1 MIKDFFAMKLI
12 FENWNKFLDE
22 AKEDDVREKY
32 KNKLDNEAWGYLLKW
47 ITENRGQRLKFLNWA
62 AKLMVAA
69 GDPGI
74 QKGPFTFPDAA
85 KQREFTTKEL
95 IPALQLFAD
104 NSQLLKNKFIDA
116 YKTPGD
122 IKKAYYQDVQMKT
135 VAKARKARGKYKG
148 VATKEE
154 HSALIHTDDHL
165 FVVRPFT
172 TLGSCFFGSKTKW
185 CISQEDNKWFKQY
198 VGRDGKGFYFI
209 KDDRLKEKHKF
220 SKVALQLSNEGDPS
234 YPCEG
239 GIGDWETGKTDTGGD
254 FVETFGFKPSV
265 CFQGWW
271 DRYDNEEIQRP
282 YPMKD
287 LLQHFSK
294 EEIIPILKK
303 AQADFGANPA
313 PTTQAALKR
322 FVKSV
327 SDTYSAG
334 DVGFEAEVIY
344 GHDAPGPTI
353 VLKSRVALHVEL
365 PFLKNYKYIKIR
377 NSYAFKAEDDIKD
390 AILEMP
396 MPHKYSG
403 VEQSVFFSPMRKTAD
418 VITELAAGGESRFN
432 SIEKTKNAIEE
443 IKKTYSKEEVAKL
456 KNKVTEIFKEK
467 LMKHLDPESVGA
479 FNKEKDNIPFMDYEH
494 FRSEY
499 DEDDDI
505 IYYEA
510 KSQTSLKIPPA
521 VRKGRWGQVYN
532 SSYRQEVE
540 ALLMR
545 SFDKI
550 YKDAIASVYSEQQ
563 DGISMPFE
571 FPEDMR
577 VTGDIAPAQE
587 ESGGVPENAL
597 VVANFEMSFEPST
610 SQSEFRRTKATI
622 KFVEDNLETIN
633 KKAEETFP
641 ALEKE
646 IAKIKK
652 ENDEKYKK
660 ATKKLSFGRKKNLQE
675 GKKRIKVYLKSK
687 TIYSKN
693 GETQ

>member
-1 MIKDFFAMKLI
+1 MKLI

-69 GDPGI
+69 GEPGI

-104 NSQLLKNKFIDA
+104 NSQQLKSKSIDA

-148 VATKEE
+148 AAIEKE

-172 TLGSCFFGSKTKW
+172 TLGSCFLGSKTKW

-198 VGRDGKGFYFI
+198 VGREGKGFYFI

-220 SKVALQLSNEGDPS
+220 SKVALQLSNEEDFN

-239 GIGDWETGKTDTGGD
+239 GGND
-254 FVETFGFKPSV
+254 FFIAFGFQPSV

-271 DRYDNEEIQRP
+271 NRNDNPDTQSP

-303 AQADFGANPA
+303 AQADFAAKPA
-313 PTTQAALKR
+313 PDTEVAVRR
-322 FVKSV
+322 FAKSV
-327 SDTYSAG
+327 PDTYSAG

-344 GHDAPGPTI
+344 GHDALGPTI

-403 VEQSVFFSPMRKTAD
+403 VEQSVFFSPMRRTAD

-467 LMKHLDPESVGA
+467 LMKHLDPEWLGA
-479 FNKEKDNIPFMDYEH
+479 FNKE
-494 FRSEY
+494 
-499 DEDDDI
+499 
-505 IYYEA
+505 
-510 KSQTSLKIPPA
+510 
-521 VRKGRWGQVYN
+521 
-532 SSYRQEVE
+532 
-540 ALLMR
+540 
-545 SFDKI
+545 
-550 YKDAIASVYSEQQ
+550 
-563 DGISMPFE
+563 
-571 FPEDMR
+571 
-577 VTGDIAPAQE
+577 
-587 ESGGVPENAL
+587 
-597 VVANFEMSFEPST
+597 
-610 SQSEFRRTKATI
+610 
-622 KFVEDNLETIN
+622 
-633 KKAEETFP
+633 
-641 ALEKE
+641 
-646 IAKIKK
+646 K

-660 ATKKLSFGRKKNLQE
+660 ATKNLSLARKKSLQE
-675 GKKRIKVYLKSK
+675 GKKRIKVYLKSR